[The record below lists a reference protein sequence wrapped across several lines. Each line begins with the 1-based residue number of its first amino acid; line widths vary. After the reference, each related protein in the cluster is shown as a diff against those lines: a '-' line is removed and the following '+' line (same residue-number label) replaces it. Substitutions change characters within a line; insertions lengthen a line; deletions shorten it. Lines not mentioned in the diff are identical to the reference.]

1 VQLVTTLKRGLLYH
15 FTHVSNLASIAE
27 HGIFCDS
34 TIGVSGRLTTDVG
47 QQGIKAAR
55 RLRQVPIEPGGVV
68 ADYVPFYFAARS
80 PMLGSI
86 HMGRVPSYSA
96 GQEEIVY
103 LVTDID
109 RVVESGSDFVFTD
122 RNARSAFAQFENDL
136 SQVGAL
142 IDWPLMEGRMWNDTA
157 EEPDRMERRMAE
169 FLVHRHVAWDLIIG
183 MAAIDEG
190 RCREAEALLATM
202 GVTTAVRPR
211 QDWYF

>member
-1 VQLVTTLKRGLLYH
+1 VQLVTTAKRGLLYH

-34 TIGVSGRLTTDVG
+34 NIEEPHRLTTDVG
-47 QQGIKAAR
+47 QQGIKAGR
-55 RLRQVPIEPGGVV
+55 RLRQVPIVPGGVV

-86 HMGRVPSYSA
+86 HTGKVPTYA
-96 GQEEIVY
+96 GGQEEVVY

-122 RNARSAFAQFENDL
+122 RNAKLDLAQFENDL
-136 SQVGAL
+136 SQVGTL
-142 IDWPLMEGRMWNDTA
+142 VDWPLMDAKMWNNTP

-169 FLVHRHVAWDLIIG
+169 FLVHRHVKWDLIMG
-183 MAAIDEG
+183 VAAINEG
-190 RCREAEALLATM
+190 RCREAEVVLATM

-211 QDWYF
+211 PKWYF